1 MKNTFRQSL
10 YHDNQRVI
18 SVDIMKDGGRRYYKT
33 IKYRFTPP
41 IDLEAFYAY
50 LVTTLPSLAGKSF
63 VFAFNDG
70 NNEQVWGEFSKK

>member
-1 MKNTFRQSL
+1 MKKNHLF
-10 YHDNQRVI
+10 DNNQRVLK
-18 SVDIMKDGGRRYYKT
+18 VDIMLDRGRRYYKT

-70 NNEQVWGEFSKK
+70 DNEQVWGEFSKK